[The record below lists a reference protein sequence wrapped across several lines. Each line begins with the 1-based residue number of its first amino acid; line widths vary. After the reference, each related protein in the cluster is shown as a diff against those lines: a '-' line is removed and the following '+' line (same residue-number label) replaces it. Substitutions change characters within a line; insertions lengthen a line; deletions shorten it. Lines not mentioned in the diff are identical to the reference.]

1 MLAGRLWPVIGRFV
15 GGFAGRGGGAGLAR
29 WRGDEGRRA
38 GLASVCAP
46 GRCFRDV
53 HSGSGRLRA
62 GVALVP
68 DDGYCL
74 ALGERRAGGERL
86 VGLAR
91 AQALADLRD
100 QFGLYPP

>member
-1 MLAGRLWPVIGRFV
+1 LVVISCPYFLDPVPV
-15 GGFAGRGGGAGLAR
+15 
-29 WRGDEGRRA
+29 RR
-38 GLASVCAP
+38 
-46 GRCFRDV
+46 
-53 HSGSGRLRA
+53 GSGRLGA

-86 VGLAR
+86 VELAR
-91 AQALADLRD
+91 AQALADLCY